1 MAKVNTLSDH
11 DQDVPRT
18 VQIDVKNLR
27 NSINEVYNGVTT
39 TQVVKDGSG
48 SNITLT
54 IVNGRITD
62 IS

>member
-1 MAKVNTLSDH
+1 MKINTLTDKNGF
-11 DQDVPRT
+11 DET
-18 VQIDVKNLR
+18 AIKIDIKN
-27 NSINEVYNGVTT
+27 IKTAVNELHEGLTT